1 MTKRQATLRE
11 PQGRPEQSRGTTSDK
26 RPTTGDERNGKREKA
41 KRAALM
47 VLTLFLLFAP
57 AAIAQQPPAAPDGFV
72 PADTLKPQE
81 QLPAAPLVIGAY
93 AVAWVAVFGYLW
105 SIWNRLGRV
114 ERDILEVSRR
124 QAAGERR

>member
-1 MTKRQATLRE
+1 MMMTI
-11 PQGRPEQSRGTTSDK
+11 
-26 RPTTGDERNGKREKA
+26 
-41 KRAALM
+41 RALVLALM
-47 VLTLFLLFAP
+47 LAAP
-57 AAIAQQPPAAPDGFV
+57 AYAQLPQQPPDGFV

-114 ERDILEVSRR
+114 ERDLAEANRR

>member
-1 MTKRQATLRE
+1 MTKSLATDD
-11 PQGRPEQSRGTTSDK
+11 GRN
-26 RPTTGDERNGKREKA
+26 TTGGKRHKA
-41 KRAALM
+41 KLAAL
-47 VLTLFLLFAP
+47 VLAALLVCAP
-57 AAIAQQPPAAPDGFV
+57 DGYAQQPQPQAPDGFV

-105 SIWNRLGRV
+105 SIRNRLGRV
-114 ERDILEVSRR
+114 ERDLQEVSRR